1 MIEFKRKTLSP
12 LKGKVGGIK
21 LMEDRYY
28 VQRLSEQ
35 IFLIRERMSAD
46 KEPGPDDQII
56 RSFDIRFDA
65 DIYADNANN
74 MQRKLD
80 ERYGHWVQKAI

>member
-1 MIEFKRKTLSP
+1 M
-12 LKGKVGGIK
+12 
-21 LMEDRYY
+21 MEDRYY

-35 IFLIRERMSAD
+35 VFLIRERMSAD

-65 DIYADNANN
+65 YTYADNANDL
-74 MQRKLD
+74 QRKLD
-80 ERYGHWVQKAI
+80 ERYGHWTQKAI